1 MFADVLILRPES
13 GYDQILT
20 YLVPEG
26 WDKAVPGILVAVQVK
41 NKSEKGI
48 VLRLF
53 AERPKISKLQPLREI
68 LADEPLLSGKALMI
82 ARWLSEYYLCSLN
95 KVIHLFLPPPV
106 RQKETE
112 RITANPNETG
122 EHILLGKLERD
133 IYLAVKNYTR
143 KNLTRKQII
152 KKFGS
157 EAKNA
162 LEFLIKN
169 GLLQSNKEFVVQ
181 DSGRKK
187 LQIELTSLAPRWQD
201 IVKKAPKQA
210 QILRAL
216 ENGPATAEELR
227 GTNVLSGAIIKTIK
241 NKGWISITETIQL
254 RSPIT
259 GLMKAQRPD
268 NLNTEQTYAAEKICM
283 SIQNRKAKKWLLY
296 GVTGSGKTE
305 VYLKAIE
312 ETLKKER
319 QVLYLVPEISLTP
332 QITSLLIE
340 NFGLKIAI
348 LHSALSHGE
357 RYDEWMRINK
367 GEAKV
372 VLGPRSAVFAPFYDL
387 GLIIIDEE
395 HENTFKQNEP
405 DPRYDART
413 VADKA
418 AEIYKAVLVKGSAT
432 PSLQT
437 CFQVKKREYELLQLS
452 QRVAARPLPD
462 IRVVDMRKE
471 AIQGSRGLFSNYLQ
485 ESLRKVF
492 QAGEQAILFINRR
505 GFHTFTICRECGLTL
520 NCPRCSISMT
530 YHRAQGRLV
539 CHYCNYERN
548 VPQKCPSCG
557 SRFLQYYGSGTERV
571 AEEFEKI
578 FPHIAYTRVDTDTTQ
593 RKGSHFLL
601 LKDFEQGK
609 SQVLIGTQ
617 MIAKGLNFP
626 EVTLVGIINPDVLIN
641 MPDYQSS
648 ERAYQLI
655 TQVAGR
661 AGRGQKRGE
670 VVIQSY
676 DPGHYVFSSVI
687 EQKHWRYISQEM
699 ENRMLLKYP
708 PFYSIIRILVS
719 GTQEKKVLDRQEYLN
734 KIFKME
740 IEKNNAEIEIYGPA
754 PAPILYLKG
763 RYRYHLLLKGK
774 DLFKLQKLVKAL
786 IEEIKELNPE
796 PRVIID
802 VEPQNLM

>member
-20 YLVPEG
+20 YLVPACLN
-26 WDKAVPGILVAVQVK
+26 KAVPGILVAVRVK
-41 NKSEKGI
+41 NKLEKGI

-53 AERPKISKLQPLREI
+53 AERPKISGLRPLLEI
-68 LADEPLLSGKALMI
+68 LAEEPLLSAQALII
-82 ARWLSEYYLCSLN
+82 AQWLSEYYLCSLN

-112 RITANPNETG
+112 LITTGPNEMN
-122 EHILLGKLERD
+122 EHILLGKLELD
-133 IYLAVKNYTR
+133 IYLAVKNFR
-143 KNLTRKQII
+143 NKSMTRKQII
-152 KKFGS
+152 KKYGL

-162 LEFLIKN
+162 LEFLIKS
-169 GLLQSNKEFVVQ
+169 GLLRSEKEFTAQ
-181 DSGRKK
+181 KSRKK
-187 LQIELTSLAPRWQD
+187 LQIEITPAAPDWQD
-201 IVKKAPKQA
+201 IAKKAPKQA
-210 QILRAL
+210 EILRTL
-216 ENGPATAEELR
+216 RNGPATSEELK
-227 GTNVLSGAIIKTIK
+227 GTNVLDAAVLKTIEK
-241 NKGWISITETIQL
+241 KGWVKITETTQF

-259 GLMKAQRPD
+259 GLMEAKRPD
-268 NLNTEQTYAAEKICM
+268 SLNNEQVYASEKICL
-283 SIQNRKAKKWLLY
+283 SIKNKKAKKWLLY

-312 ETLKKER
+312 ETLKMAR

-340 NFGLKIAI
+340 SFGQSIAI
-348 LHSALSHGE
+348 LHSALSPGE
-357 RYDEWMRINK
+357 RYDEWLRIKK

-372 VLGPRSAVFAPFYDL
+372 VLGPRSAVFAPFKDL

-405 DPRYDART
+405 DPRYDARK

-418 AEIYKAVLVKGSAT
+418 AEIYQAVLVKGSAT
-432 PSLQT
+432 PSLTT
-437 CFQVKKREYELLQLS
+437 CYQVKKREYDLLQLS
-452 QRVAARPLPD
+452 QRAAARPLPE
-462 IRVVDMRKE
+462 IRIVDMRKE
-471 AIQGSRGLFSNYLQ
+471 TTQGNRGLFSNYLQ

-530 YHRAQGRLV
+530 YHRTRGKLV
-539 CHYCNYERN
+539 CHYCNFERN

-571 AEEFEKI
+571 AEEFEKL
-578 FPHIAYTRVDTDTTQ
+578 FPHISYTRVDTDTTQ
-593 RKGSHFLL
+593 RKGSHFML

-609 SQVLIGTQ
+609 SQALIGTQ

-641 MPDYQSS
+641 MPDYQSA

-661 AGRGQKRGE
+661 AGRGQKSGE

-676 DPGHYVFSSVI
+676 DPEHYVFSSVVA
-687 EQKHWRYISQEM
+687 QRHWQYISQEM
-699 ENRMLLKYP
+699 ENRMMLKYP

-719 GTQEKKVLDRQEYLN
+719 GNQEKKVLDRQEYLK

-740 IEKNNAEIEIYGPA
+740 IEKNNDDIEIYGPT
-754 PAPILYLKG
+754 PAPIFYLKG

-774 DLFKLQKLVKAL
+774 DLYILQKIARAVR
-786 IEEIKELNPE
+786 EEIKELNPE
-796 PRVIID
+796 PRVIMD
-802 VEPQNLM
+802 VEPLNLM